1 MHYPNFCSLPQNW
14 VAYTKWDFPSLRGAL
29 KAILKARNELN
40 HGSLVDISRVQMVV
54 AGMIGI
60 CNALQE
66 DSSRLVETS
75 TSLAGFAGHVTVHP
89 VVSDSMRIPFQDP
102 RKYLVGRQTQIEQIA
117 QEIQGQQ
124 WCRSL
129 VYGNS
134 GVGKTVLAIA
144 VAYSMREEMPIQVF
158 MEGSSESTF
167 RLELARFAR
176 THVKGLSSDAE
187 EEELVQAASTFLA
200 KRKGQ
205 LLLVIDDITNAEGIL
220 SLLPVDDKGQPAGHV
235 LMTSTQRHAE
245 VQPNLKSP
253 ACISYE

>member
-1 MHYPNFCSLPQNW
+1 M
-14 VAYTKWDFPSLRGAL
+14 
-29 KAILKARNELN
+29 
-40 HGSLVDISRVQMVV
+40 SRVQMVV
-54 AGMIGI
+54 TGMIEI
-60 CNALQE
+60 FNALQE
-66 DSSRLVETS
+66 DSSRLVEIS

-102 RKYLVGRQTQIEQIA
+102 RKYLIGRHTQTEQIA
-117 QEIQGQQ
+117 QQIREQA

-134 GVGKTVLAIA
+134 GVGKTVLAMA

-187 EEELVQAASTFLA
+187 EEELVQAASTFFA

-205 LLLVIDDITNAEGIL
+205 LLLVIDDVTNAEGIL

-245 VQPNLKSP
+245 VQPSLNSHIFV
-253 ACISYE
+253 AYE